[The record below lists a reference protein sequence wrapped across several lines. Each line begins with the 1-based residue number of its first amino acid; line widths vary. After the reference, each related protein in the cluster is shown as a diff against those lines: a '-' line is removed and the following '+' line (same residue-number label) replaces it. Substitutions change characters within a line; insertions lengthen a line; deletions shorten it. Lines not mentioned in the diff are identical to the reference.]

1 MISRLF
7 YFWLSMGHTTAIIV
21 AAGEGRR
28 IGGEVPKTYLPVCG
42 RPMVLR
48 TLDQFFSAQ
57 AIEEVVLVIA
67 ADEFLRCETMLRDD
81 SELANRPWILQSGGP
96 TRQQSV
102 KKGLEKIGSDT
113 DIVVIH
119 DGARPF
125 VSPALIDRCV
135 QASRDKGAVVVG
147 VPVRDTIKIVSNDRW
162 VQTTLSRSS
171 LWAIQT
177 PQVFRKQWIVE
188 AHDRAAREAFE
199 ATDDAMLV
207 ERIGK
212 PVFVVDGESTN
223 IKITT
228 PEDVW
233 FAEALLREKR
243 IS

>member
-1 MISRLF
+1 M
-7 YFWLSMGHTTAIIV
+7 
-21 AAGEGRR
+21 
-28 IGGEVPKTYLPVCG
+28 
-42 RPMVLR
+42 
-48 TLDQFFSAQ
+48 
-57 AIEEVVLVIA
+57 
-67 ADEFLRCETMLRDD
+67 
-81 SELANRPWILQSGGP
+81 
-96 TRQQSV
+96 
-102 KKGLEKIGSDT
+102 
-113 DIVVIH
+113 
-119 DGARPF
+119 
-125 VSPALIDRCV
+125 

-188 AHDRAAREAFE
+188 AHDRAAQEAFE

-233 FAEALLREKR
+233 FAEALLRQKR
-243 IS
+243 IP

>member
-1 MISRLF
+1 MSHI
-7 YFWLSMGHTTAIIV
+7 TAIIV

-67 ADEFLRCETMLRDD
+67 ADQFLRCETMLRDD
-81 SELANRPWILQSGGP
+81 SALANRPWILQSGGP

-102 KKGLEKIGSDT
+102 KKGLEKIGSDA

-135 QASRDKGAVVVG
+135 QATRDKGAVVVG

-212 PVFVVDGESTN
+212 PVFVVDGECTN